1 MLEIAKRKQYRC
13 SVSFCREDAYHLSF
27 EKSSFDGG
35 LANFWFSHVPRNRI
49 DSFLKSLNNVLR
61 SGSKVFMADNVYVPG
76 LGGKLITKED
86 DENTYKLRTLKDG
99 SENLILKNYFSVD
112 ELIEIFNRYAEEFDR
127 ENVFYGD
134 RYWYVIYELR

>member
-1 MLEIAKRKQYRC
+1 
-13 SVSFCREDAYHLSF
+13 
-27 EKSSFDGG
+27 
-35 LANFWFSHVPRNRI
+35 
-49 DSFLKSLNNVLR
+49 
-61 SGSKVFMADNVYVPG
+61 MADNVYVPG

-112 ELIEIFNRYAEEFDR
+112 ELIETFNRYAEEFDR